1 MDRNGETMNCI
12 GYCRVS
18 TSSQANEGISLEAQV
33 AKIRAWSVLNNCES
47 VTIFTDAGLSGGRAD
62 NRPALQQAL
71 TTVKKGDVLVVYS
84 LSRLARSVKDTIAI
98 GERLDKQGAN
108 LVSLSESLDTTTA
121 GGRMLF
127 KLLAVMAEFER
138 DLVSERTKMAMAH
151 KRSKHEH
158 TGGRV
163 PYGYKIVGHGLE
175 QDANEQRAI
184 TSAVEMRVLGLSL
197 RDIGKK
203 LTGQGY
209 KTRCGGEWKPSTL
222 AGILERKP

>member
-1 MDRNGETMNCI
+1 MNCV
-12 GYCRVS
+12 GYVRVS
-18 TSSQANEGISLEAQV
+18 TSAQATEGISLEAQV
-33 AKIRAWSVLNNCES
+33 SKIRAWSVLNNCES

-71 TTVKKGDVLVVYS
+71 TAAKRGDVLVVYS

-108 LVSLSESLDTTTA
+108 LVSLSESLDTCSA

-127 KLLAVMAEFER
+127 RLLAVMAEFER

-158 TGGRV
+158 TGGNV
-163 PYGYKIVGHGLE
+163 PYGFRLDGATLV

-184 TSAVEMRVLGLSL
+184 TAANAMRMSGTTL
-197 RDIGKK
+197 RAIGKA
-203 LTGQGY
+203 LTEQGF
-209 KTRCGGEWKPSTL
+209 KTRKGGQWTASTL
-222 AGILERKP
+222 QGILGRAG

>member
-1 MDRNGETMNCI
+1 MNCV

-18 TSSQANEGISLEAQV
+18 TTAQANEGVSLEAQV

-71 TTVKKGDVLVVYS
+71 TAAKRGDVLVVYS

-108 LVSLSESLDTTTA
+108 LVSLSESIDTQGAA
-121 GGRMLF
+121 GKMVFR
-127 KLLAVMAEFER
+127 LLAVMAEFER
-138 DLVSERTKMAMAH
+138 DLISERTKMAMAH

-158 TGGRV
+158 TGGNI
-163 PYGYKIVGHGLE
+163 PYGFRLDGVTLV

-184 TSAVEMRVLGLSL
+184 TAANAMRVSGMTL
-197 RDIGKK
+197 RAIGKA
-203 LTGQGY
+203 LTEQGF
-209 KTRCGGEWKPSTL
+209 KTRKGGQWTASTL
-222 AGILERKP
+222 QGILGRAG